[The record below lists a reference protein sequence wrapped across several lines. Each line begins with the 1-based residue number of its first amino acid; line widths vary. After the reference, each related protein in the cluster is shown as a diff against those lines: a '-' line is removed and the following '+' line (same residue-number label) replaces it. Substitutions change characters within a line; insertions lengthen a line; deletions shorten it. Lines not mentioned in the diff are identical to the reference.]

1 MHTSMKSKIDISASI
16 VIYNEDKSILKNTID
31 CFFNISKFSSKLYL
45 IDNTID
51 SDYQEFSL
59 YSNLEYIPVR
69 QNIGF
74 GQGHNK
80 VLTKIENESKYHL
93 ILNPDVGF
101 EPDIFTSL
109 IKMLEEDSDI
119 SMIAPKVLFPDRT
132 FQNSCRRYP
141 TIIELLARRNFF
153 LQLIFKKLIK
163 RGKYVDKNLSDPFFA
178 DYLTGCFQLF
188 KTKDFV
194 SLKGFDER
202 YFLYMEDVDIC
213 RKIDETGKKKM
224 YYPKEQIIHV
234 LKKGSNKNIHLFFI
248 HFKSA
253 FKYFKKWGL

>member
-1 MHTSMKSKIDISASI
+1 MHTSMRSKIDISASI

-59 YSNLEYIPVR
+59 YSNLEYITVR

-74 GQGHNK
+74 GQGNNK

-141 TIIELLARRNFF
+141 TII
-153 LQLIFKKLIK
+153 
-163 RGKYVDKNLSDPFFA
+163 
-178 DYLTGCFQLF
+178 
-188 KTKDFV
+188 
-194 SLKGFDER
+194 
-202 YFLYMEDVDIC
+202 
-213 RKIDETGKKKM
+213 
-224 YYPKEQIIHV
+224 
-234 LKKGSNKNIHLFFI
+234 
-248 HFKSA
+248 
-253 FKYFKKWGL
+253 